1 MSTISNRHTVL
12 ELTKTSKALT
22 GQRLA
27 RIIAK
32 KNKDGVY
39 ESENLTS
46 SKCISVPKVTTLSDE
61 QLKAMLPHCLSLI
74 QDAQDSIIRESI
86 IKTGAREIPQESI
99 DVSECIKYLDSDSSG
114 GRITTEYLQQWFI
127 ETYSEAAYEFI
138 ASVVCKFGDDFNSYT
153 PDQLNVIETKT
164 NVLRDMFAGWAS
176 GKYAPDMPKCR
187 GMIRF
192 AEFVGEDQLDS
203 RMEVYK
209 AKAQK
214 RLDQLIAETS
224 VDALGL

>member
-1 MSTISNRHTVL
+1 MSVISNRHTVL
-12 ELTKTSKALT
+12 TLDKTSKALT

-27 RIIAK
+27 RVIAK
-32 KNKDGVY
+32 KNKEGVY
-39 ESENLTS
+39 ESANLTE
-46 SKCISVPKVTTLSDE
+46 SKCVSVPRIATLTQD
-61 QLKAMLPHCLSLI
+61 QLTAMMPHCINLI

-86 IKTGAREIPQESI
+86 IKTGASEIPQESI
-99 DVSECIKYLDSDSSG
+99 DVSECIKYLESDASG
-114 GRITTEYLQQWFI
+114 GRITKEYLQAWFI

-153 PDQLNVIETKT
+153 PDQLTVIEQKT
-164 NVLRDMFAGWAS
+164 NVLRDMFAGWS
-176 GKYAPDMPKCR
+176 GGKYEPDMPKCR

-192 AEFVGEDQLDS
+192 CEFVGEDQLDS